1 MLDEI
6 ASVNN
11 VTGYVNVDEDIKVNI
26 SYTFSERFI
35 RIISNIRCY
44 SNFNEPYFRSNFKEK
59 SIFREI
65 YLVMFIFKRKINSY
79 FFK

>member
-11 VTGYVNVDEDIKVNI
+11 VTGYVNVDEDIKMNI

-35 RIISNIRCY
+35 RIISNVRCY
-44 SNFNEPYFRSNFKEK
+44 SNFNESYFRSNFKEK